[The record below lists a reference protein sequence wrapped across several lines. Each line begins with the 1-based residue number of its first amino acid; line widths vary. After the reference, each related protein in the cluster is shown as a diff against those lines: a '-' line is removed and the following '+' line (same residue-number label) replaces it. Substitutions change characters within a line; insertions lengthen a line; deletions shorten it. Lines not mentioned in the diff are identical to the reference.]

1 MKGRATGK
9 RGASESRSL
18 TSMAPADRP
27 REKLKRVGAEA
38 LGDYELL
45 AVVLGSGTRAR
56 GALTIGQDVLTAAG
70 GVQGL
75 IRLGVDELTR
85 VPGVGLPR
93 AARLLAAVEL
103 GRRVLT
109 ADSGERLQVRKP
121 ADAAKFLMARYSGH
135 RVERMGVMLLDLKQR
150 VIRTTILSVGTL
162 DNSMAHPREIFR
174 EAVVG
179 SAASV
184 VVFHNHPSGDPTP
197 SVNDQQITRRLI
209 DAGEV
214 MGIQVMDHIILGEGR
229 YFSFCEEARRR

>member
-1 MKGRATGK
+1 MKGRAIGK

-75 IRLGVDELTR
+75 VRLGVDDLIR

-109 ADSGERLQVRKP
+109 ADSGERLQIRKP
-121 ADAAKFLMARYSGH
+121 ADAAKFLMARYGGH
-135 RVERMGVMLLDLKQR
+135 RVERMGVMLLDLKRR

-197 SVNDQQITRRLI
+197 SVNDQQLTRRLI

-229 YFSFCEEARRR
+229 YFSFSEEARR

>member
-1 MKGRATGK
+1 MKGRAAGK
-9 RGASESRSL
+9 RGTSEQRSL

-27 REKLKRVGAEA
+27 REKLVRAGVEG
-38 LGDYELL
+38 LGDNELL
-45 AVVLGSGTRAR
+45 ALVLGSGTRTR
-56 GALTIGQDVLTAAG
+56 GALTLGQDVLTAAG

-85 VPGVGLPR
+85 LSGVGLPR

-109 ADSGERLQVRKP
+109 AETGERLQVGKP
-121 ADAAKFLMARYSGH
+121 ADAARFLMARYGGH
-135 RVERMGVMLLDLKQR
+135 RVERMGVMLLDLKRR
-150 VIRTTILSVGTL
+150 VIRTTILSVGLL
-162 DNSMAHPREIFR
+162 DNSLAHPREIFR

-197 SVNDQQITRRLI
+197 SVNDREITRRLA

-214 MGIQVMDHIILGEGR
+214 MGIQLMDHIILGEGG
-229 YFSFCEEARRR
+229 YFSFWEEARR

>member
-1 MKGRATGK
+1 MKGRATVK

-27 REKLKRVGAEA
+27 REKLVRAGVEA
-38 LGDYELL
+38 LGDNELL
-45 AVVLGSGTRAR
+45 ALVLGSGTRTR
-56 GALTIGQDVLTAAG
+56 GALTLGQDVLTAAG

-75 IRLGVDELTR
+75 IRLGMDELTR
-85 VPGVGLPR
+85 LSGVGLPR

-103 GRRVLT
+103 GRRALT
-109 ADSGERLQVRKP
+109 AESGERLQVGKP
-121 ADAAKFLMARYSGH
+121 ADAARFLMARYGGH
-135 RVERMGVMLLDLKQR
+135 RVERMGVMLLDLKRR
-150 VIRTTILSVGTL
+150 VIRTTILSVGLL
-162 DNSMAHPREIFR
+162 DNSLAHPREIFR

-197 SVNDQQITRRLI
+197 SVNDREITRRLA

-214 MGIQVMDHIILGEGR
+214 MGIQLMDHIILGEGG
-229 YFSFCEEARRR
+229 YFSFWEEARR